1 MPKVNRR
8 SRFIGNDQFR
18 KGKKKI
24 DMKILIVDDDRI
36 SRLIMRKL
44 LEEGGFDILEAENG
58 NEGLR
63 ILETEPVDLIISDL
77 MMPDMDGLEMVRR
90 IKENDITKHINVIV
104 VSASGEK
111 EMIVK
116 SAALGIE
123 GFILKPVDAN
133 LLRQKVKNSLKTA
146 PQILNKKATTIQR
159 LGMNFM
165 EYKELLQS
173 FIDDSKKN
181 IDSVRHFIEKGDGP
195 QARIASNTI
204 KGAAAS
210 IGALK
215 IRDAA
220 QRLEDILE
228 RGDIDNAEKI
238 LTIVGKEFEVL
249 RKFALNL
256 EQNWL

>member
-1 MPKVNRR
+1 
-8 SRFIGNDQFR
+8 
-18 KGKKKI
+18 
-24 DMKILIVDDDRI
+24 MKILIVDDDRI

-146 PQILNKKATTIQR
+146 PQILNKKATTIHR